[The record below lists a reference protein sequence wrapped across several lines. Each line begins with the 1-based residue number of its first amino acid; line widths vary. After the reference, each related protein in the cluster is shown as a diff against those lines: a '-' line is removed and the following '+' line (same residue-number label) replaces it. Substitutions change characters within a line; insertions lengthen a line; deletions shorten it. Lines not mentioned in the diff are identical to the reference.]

1 MDIIFA
7 KSHAISSVPFFDA
20 GSPMLAS
27 LSACESGVSERGPP
41 DNGDEAGARVEK
53 RLWSPS
59 DTADEGV
66 SCQREGGR

>member
-1 MDIIFA
+1 
-7 KSHAISSVPFFDA
+7 
-20 GSPMLAS
+20 MLAS